1 MKKQAFGNYIKWPFE
16 RPGPLI
22 ARQSW
27 VPEGPI
33 GPLLGCLVGWYTSLV
48 GFSTTCSTSRSSV
61 GADTLSHHH
70 GVIQELEN
78 NWHKVAKC
86 VQSNLFFL
94 KYFWIAVPWLW
105 LIFEVI
111 VTRGCMPILEAFLSV
126 FSAFFSAFFSG
137 ISGQETS
144 FWNQCAT
151 IILLMTIMIIFRI
164 INKEYGKVIKRFK

>member
-1 MKKQAFGNYIKWPFE
+1 MKKQAFGNYVFIKWPFE

-22 ARQSW
+22 AGQSW

-33 GPLLGCLVGWYTSLV
+33 RPLRGCLVGWYTSLV

-111 VTRGCMPILEAFLSV
+111 VTRGCMPILKAFLSV
-126 FSAFFSAFFSG
+126 FFSVFFGVFSG
-137 ISGQETS
+137 FSGQETS
-144 FWNQCAT
+144 FWN
-151 IILLMTIMIIFRI
+151 
-164 INKEYGKVIKRFK
+164 